1 LVIETGYILNKLQ
14 LIISLASTKPL
25 LIKAIKIALIVGIIL
40 NLINQGDKIF
50 ILAFEEINYYK
61 FFLTFIVPFSV
72 SMYTAITMKLSF
84 HVGEKAFQD
93 TVLKCKN
100 CNNYLEIKKDQ
111 TIPFCSICN
120 EKTKWKIS

>member
-1 LVIETGYILNKLQ
+1 MNKLQ
-14 LIISLASTKPL
+14 LIISIASTKTL
-25 LIKAIKIALIVGIIL
+25 FMKALKIAFVVGIIL
-40 NLINQGDKIF
+40 NMINQGEKIF

-61 FFLTFIVPFSV
+61 FFLTFLVPFSV

-93 TVLKCKN
+93 VQLKCKN
-100 CNNYLEIKKDQ
+100 CNNYLKIKKEE
-111 TIPFCSICN
+111 TIPFCKTCN

>member
-1 LVIETGYILNKLQ
+1 MNKLQ
-14 LIISLASTKPL
+14 LIISIASRKSL

-100 CNNYLEIKKDQ
+100 CNNYLEIKKNE
-111 TIPFCSICN
+111 TIPFCDMCN
-120 EKTKWKIS
+120 EKTQWKIS

>member
-1 LVIETGYILNKLQ
+1 MNKLQ
-14 LIISLASTKPL
+14 LIISIASTKLL

-40 NLINQGDKIF
+40 NLINQGEKIF
-50 ILAFEEINYYK
+50 ILAFDEINYYK

-84 HVGEKAFQD
+84 PIGEKASGD

-100 CNNYLEIKKDQ
+100 CMSTIEIKKDE
-111 TIPFCSICN
+111 TIPLCDTCN
-120 EKTKWKIS
+120 EKTQWKVS